1 MENFFL
7 IAVIILTW
15 ETLKEFVY
23 WLFKKLDK

>member
-1 MENFFL
+1 MENFFYV
-7 IAVIILTW
+7 AVIIFTW